1 VEDFGKTLH
10 RLREERGISL
20 RKLASLSGVD
30 HSNIGRAEKGQGGL
44 SEQSVTY
51 LDSALRADGEL
62 VEAYGASSGHEGR
75 RGPARR
81 GARHDPEDLV
91 RRRILIQ
98 QAVTALA
105 AGTAGPALNAIRH
118 GLVSSVTGREPGDLD
133 VDEWE
138 QIAHDY
144 GVAYFTEQPA
154 ALIHNLA
161 AELADLQGE
170 LNLVPDEEDIVH
182 KGLSRSAALLAAVMA
197 MSLVNVGEFQQ
208 SRLWWRAARQ
218 TADASRDPAVR
229 IWVRGHDA
237 MHALYDH
244 RPLRAALARAGE
256 ALAIGGTTAYS
267 GSGEA
272 LGAQAQTLALFGR
285 ADEARTAVNQLAD
298 LYERLPGD
306 VTQDQGTIYGYPET
320 RMWHSTSYVH
330 TYLGDTAPARAAQE
344 SALALYPI
352 GRVRARAQ
360 VQLHTARCLV
370 LDGHLDDG
378 ANHALAVIDAVPP
391 EHRTAMVLGVGHK
404 VYNAVPSSERT
415 RPPVAGLREILALP
429 AGTAAQ

>member
-62 VEAYGASSGHEGR
+62 VEAYRASSGHEDR

-170 LNLVPDEEDIVH
+170 LNLVPDEEDIMH

-306 VTQDQGTIYGYPET
+306 VTQDQGTI
-320 RMWHSTSYVH
+320 
-330 TYLGDTAPARAAQE
+330 
-344 SALALYPI
+344 
-352 GRVRARAQ
+352 
-360 VQLHTARCLV
+360 
-370 LDGHLDDG
+370 
-378 ANHALAVIDAVPP
+378 VPW
-391 EHRTAMVLGVGHK
+391 
-404 VYNAVPSSERT
+404 Y
-415 RPPVAGLREILALP
+415 
-429 AGTAAQ
+429 